1 MNNVLFIILL
11 ITLCVTLLLRIVSY
25 VQDVFAKISFKATE
39 RVFGKIRDTTSTTEL
54 NIVKNKDNG
63 EVFSITHNLVL
74 TTLILSILPIIILL
88 VLYLL
93 PKYKNSLKVIFIV
106 LILLTLV
113 ISIGAYSYLIDAI
126 EKSKKKISAK
136 KNRNLSLNVD
146 YKLDVSSILLI
157 VSSVIEIA
165 VLLFLLLSFKKI

>member
-1 MNNVLFIILL
+1 MLFIILL
-11 ITLCVTLLLRIVSY
+11 ITLCVTLLLRIASY
-25 VQDVFAKISFKATE
+25 VHDVFAKIGFKVTK
-39 RVFGKIRDTTSTTEL
+39 RVFGRNMDLTSTVEL
-54 NIVKNKDNG
+54 NVVKNKDKG
-63 EVFSITHNLVL
+63 EKISITHNLVL

-113 ISIGAYSYLIDAI
+113 ISIAAYSYLIDTI
-126 EKSKKKISAK
+126 EKSNKKLSKE
-136 KNRNLSLNVD
+136 NLSVKNID

-157 VSSVIEIA
+157 VSSVIETA
-165 VLLFLLLSFKKI
+165 VLLYLLLRFKKI